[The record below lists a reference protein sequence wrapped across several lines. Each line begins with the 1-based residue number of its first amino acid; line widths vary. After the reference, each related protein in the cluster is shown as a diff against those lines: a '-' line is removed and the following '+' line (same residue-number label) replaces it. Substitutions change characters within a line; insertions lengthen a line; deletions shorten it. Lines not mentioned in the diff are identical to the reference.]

1 MKAKITLECD
11 GNHITG
17 ETYFRGTQVDKLA
30 FCEEFLKAMHVTKE
44 EIRLLAML
52 YRGDS
57 EHNAEGE
64 TGTETRIDL
73 SEYLKQKGEEE

>member
-11 GNHITG
+11 GKHITG
-17 ETYFRGTQVDKLA
+17 DTYFQGTQADKLA
-30 FCEEFLKAMHVTKE
+30 FCDSFLNAMHVTKE
-44 EIRLLAML
+44 EAMLLAML
-52 YRGDS
+52 YRGGS